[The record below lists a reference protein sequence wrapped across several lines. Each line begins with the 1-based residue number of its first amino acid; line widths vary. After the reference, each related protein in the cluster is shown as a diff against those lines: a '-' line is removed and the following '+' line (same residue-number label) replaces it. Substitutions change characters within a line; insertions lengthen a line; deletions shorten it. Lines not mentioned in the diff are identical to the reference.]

1 MRALFLWLLS
11 LTHLANGIVQNVTAP
26 TYIINTSLPVNE
38 QYASLCADYVE
49 QAIAAFYG
57 IMAMIPTEY
66 QPIFE
71 EISQLYVDEYVTEP
85 YKSEMEYF
93 SNCSGLSMKDIMT
106 VNLAYDM
113 TVLCTSIVAVTPNGT
128 ILHARNFDFPTVL
141 RNDSVNLKF
150 VDGATGDMLY
160 EVTTFVGWVGAATV
174 MRPHQFSIT
183 IDEHVKVENPDENF
197 KAMKQGYFPS
207 SWLLREA
214 AMKDATFADA
224 VDRLSNTK
232 IVAPAYYIIA
242 GTDGSMDGAIITR
255 NQTHVNG
262 PWNVTAKTEFER
274 PLYLTASPHDWY
286 LVETNYDYWR
296 PTPTDDQRR
305 EAAIAMLD
313 AVGQE
318 NISYD
323 TLFNILSTPPV
334 LQPYTVFTSL
344 VHPSNPDEYNITVR
358 YNTASNEVL

>member
-1 MRALFLWLLS
+1 
-11 LTHLANGIVQNVTAP
+11 
-26 TYIINTSLPVNE
+26 
-38 QYASLCADYVE
+38 
-49 QAIAAFYG
+49 
-57 IMAMIPTEY
+57 MAMIPTEY

-296 PTPTDDQRR
+296 PTPEFERPLYLTASPHDWYLVETNYDYWRPTPTDDQRR